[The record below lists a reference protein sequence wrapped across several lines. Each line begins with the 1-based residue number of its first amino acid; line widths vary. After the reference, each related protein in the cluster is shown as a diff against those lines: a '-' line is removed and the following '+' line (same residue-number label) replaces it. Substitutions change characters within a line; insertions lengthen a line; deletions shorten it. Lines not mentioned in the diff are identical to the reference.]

1 LVKLTQLEVLH
12 CPPLSDNVPVKSAMA
27 KFTPCIV
34 TEKDPVVG
42 PLSNSEDTTGASKEK
57 TLIPVPTVEA
67 IVYVPVPG

>member
-1 LVKLTQLEVLH
+1 
-12 CPPLSDNVPVKSAMA
+12 MA